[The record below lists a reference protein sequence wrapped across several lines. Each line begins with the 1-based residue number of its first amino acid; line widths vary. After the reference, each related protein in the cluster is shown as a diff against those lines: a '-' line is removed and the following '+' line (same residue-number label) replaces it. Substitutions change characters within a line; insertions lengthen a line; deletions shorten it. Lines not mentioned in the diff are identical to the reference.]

1 MVKFLGTEQ
10 VQLPV
15 GITAG
20 FTALW
25 NAAVRW
31 KFMTEDD
38 PREFPDDIPAPDS
51 FRALGS
57 WFHCYYKNSA
67 PALKASQALNQQF
80 APSQFWY
87 FEAPLDTV
95 MLPEE
100 VLANFQGPSL
110 SMECQVKTLRSGKYR
125 HEFHLIAL
133 PAAVAAY
140 AEMSGYIDY
149 EFDISELTDRELV
162 VSDEFAAKMIGG
174 EYPLGEDEKQP
185 DGIILEAGTLVTIPY
200 TESILWERRTRLWAD
215 LGESDPRV
223 YNQIG
228 SARFATTS
236 TQLSECLG
244 IASVNWTNPVW
255 ARVAMVQDP
264 RVDAVS
270 GGGNRLTRPAL
281 LHIYEDEAEA
291 REDAGRTEET
301 VTVTSSA
308 DLRPPLPEQWHGMED
323 DWVAA
328 LQEFKAKIGPIPL
341 PVARAR
347 LPQMDVEGVIAAT
360 ADEALAWWG
369 YV

>member
-38 PREFPDDIPAPDS
+38 PREFPDDIPTPDS

-57 WFHCYYKNSA
+57 WFHCYYKDSA
-67 PALKASQALNQQF
+67 TALKASQALNQQF
-80 APSQFWY
+80 PPSQFWY

-140 AEMSGYIDY
+140 AEMSGYIND
-149 EFDISELTDRELV
+149 EFDVSELTDRELV

-174 EYPLGEDEKQP
+174 EYFDVDLDVN
-185 DGIILEAGTLVTIPY
+185 VTIPY
-200 TESILWERRTRLWAD
+200 TESILWNRRTQLWAA
-215 LGESDPRV
+215 LGESDPRA

-228 SARFATTS
+228 AARFATTS
-236 TQLSECLG
+236 EQLSECLG

-264 RVDAVS
+264 RMDAVS
-270 GGGNRLTRPAL
+270 GSDNRLTRPAL

-291 REDAGRTEET
+291 REDAGQSEGG
-301 VTVTSSA
+301 TSTTAPST
-308 DLRPPLPEQWHGMED
+308 DPKPPLPEQWRGMED
-323 DWVAA
+323 DWVAT
-328 LQEFKAKIGPIPL
+328 LQSFKATLGPMPL

-347 LPQMDVEGVIAAT
+347 LTQMEDLEATIAAT

>member
-1 MVKFLGTEQ
+1 LVKFLGTEQ

-15 GITAG
+15 GGAPAG

-25 NAAVRW
+25 NAAVRF

-38 PREFPDDIPAPDS
+38 PREFTDDIPKPDT

-57 WFHCYYKNSA
+57 WFHCYYKDSA
-67 PALKASQALNQQF
+67 AALKAARALNQEF

-140 AEMSGYIDY
+140 AEMSGYINY
-149 EFDISELTDRELV
+149 EFDISELTDRELAV
-162 VSDEFAAKMIGG
+162 TDEFAARMIGG
-174 EYPLGEDEKQP
+174 EY
-185 DGIILEAGTLVTIPY
+185 AGNTIPY
-200 TESILWERRTRLWAD
+200 TESTLWKRRTQLWAD
-215 LGESDPRV
+215 LGEPDPRA
-223 YNQIG
+223 YNPIG

-236 TQLSECLG
+236 AKLSECLG
-244 IASVNWTNPVW
+244 IASTNWANPVW

-264 RVDAVS
+264 RVDAVAGS
-270 GGGNRLTRPAL
+270 SGNRLTRPAL

-291 REDAGRTEET
+291 REDAGRTEE
-301 VTVTSSA
+301 SA
-308 DLRPPLPEQWHGMED
+308 PTTPVDNPRPPLPEQWRGMED

-328 LQEFKAKIGPIPL
+328 LQEFKAKLGPIPL

-347 LPQMDVEGVIAAT
+347 VPQMDVEGAIAAT

>member
-1 MVKFLGTEQ
+1 MPKFLGTEQ

-15 GITAG
+15 GGGPAG

-25 NAAVRW
+25 NAAIRW
-31 KFMTEDD
+31 KFMTEEDPADWDD
-38 PREFPDDIPAPDS
+38 ETPQPVSI
-51 FRALGS
+51 RALGS
-57 WFHCYYKNSA
+57 WFHCYYKDGA
-67 PALKASQALNQQF
+67 AALKASQALNQNYP
-80 APSQFWY
+80 PSQFWY

-110 SMECQVKTLRSGKYR
+110 SMECQVKTLRSKKYR

-140 AEMSGYIDY
+140 AQMSGYINY
-149 EFDISELTDRELV
+149 EFDVGELTDRDLSVTE
-162 VSDEFAAKMIGG
+162 EFAARMIGG
-174 EYPLGEDEKQP
+174 EYLLAENEEQP
-185 DGIILEAGTLVTIPY
+185 DGAVLKAGTSVTIPY
-200 TESILWERRTRLWAD
+200 TESILWKRREQLWAD
-215 LGESDPRV
+215 LGESNPSV

-228 SARFATTS
+228 TGKFATTS
-236 TQLSECLG
+236 KKLSECLG
-244 IASVNWTNPVW
+244 VASVGWTEPVW

-264 RVDAVS
+264 RLLAVS
-270 GGGNRLTRPAL
+270 SSDNRLTRPAL
-281 LHIYEDEAEA
+281 LHIYENEEEA

-301 VTVTSSA
+301 VATV
-308 DLRPPLPEQWHGMED
+308 LNRPPLPENWRGAPEA

-328 LQEFKAKIGPIPL
+328 LQAFKAKLGPMPV

-347 LPQMDVEGVIAAT
+347 LPKMDDLEAEIAAS
-360 ADEALAWWG
+360 AEEALAWWG